1 MLNTASSGKVKP
13 FTSETCLPQKAT
25 SQQGHGLKNMSSVLR
40 IGNQKHQAKACLS
53 SKKKVIETF
62 NITELIKVASPVSLT
77 RCVQRETCTQKKKTP
92 VARRL
97 QARPESQ
104 KQTEVRAIQF
114 PQPVSPRGPAVQS
127 NKSLAK
133 KALS

>member
-1 MLNTASSGKVKP
+1 MPARPQADKHVKHAENWK
-13 FTSETCLPQKAT
+13 SKTC
-25 SQQGHGLKNMSSVLR
+25 
-40 IGNQKHQAKACLS
+40 QAKACLS
-53 SKKKVIETF
+53 SKEKVIETF
-62 NITELIKVASPVSLT
+62 NITELIKVASQVSLT
-77 RCVQRETCTQKKKTP
+77 RCVQRETCTQKKKKTP

-97 QARPESQ
+97 QAWPENQ

-133 KALS
+133 RPSAELSGVATRLLLFLSWPPSWL